1 MSVNYPG
8 CRFARVAMLL
18 CSLRPR
24 FSNAANPL
32 DGWFEA
38 TDEAA
43 IRPPEEVFIASV
55 EQVTHEKISIR
66 WHIEPGHYLY
76 RNAFRFALQPP
87 AVSLGEPAY
96 SEATVVTDPHFGVSE
111 IFRDSVRVTLPLIG
125 EPSGFGA
132 TLRIDYQGCIENRLC
147 YPPAHTE
154 LFVTF
159 PAGIS

>member
-1 MSVNYPG
+1 MSANYLV
-8 CRFARVAMLL
+8 CRLARVAMLL
-18 CSLRPR
+18 CSLFPG

-32 DGWFEA
+32 HGWFEA

-43 IRPPEEVFIASV
+43 VRPPEEVFIASV
-55 EQVTHEKISIR
+55 EQVTQETISIR

-147 YPPAHTE
+147 YPPTSTE